1 MRPTGT
7 PTELAV
13 RREIAGQLLLE
24 GKGVREVARI
34 VSASP
39 SSVKRWKDSLDS
51 GGLDSLKPK
60 PHTGRSPR
68 LSREQQR
75 RLVSIL
81 VKGPL
86 AAGYATD
93 QWTCPRIADVIEQH
107 FEVRY
112 HADHVRRILHALG
125 WTSQRPEQRAREAD
139 EAEIEQ
145 WRRRKWPRIKKGP
158 RKAS

>member
-1 MRPTGT
+1 M
-7 PTELAV
+7 ELAV
-13 RREIAGQLLLE
+13 RREIAGQLLLG

-34 VSASP
+34 VIASP
-39 SSVKRWKDSLDS
+39 SSVKRWKDALKA
-51 GGLDSLKPK
+51 GGLDCLQPK
-60 PHTGRSPR
+60 PHAGRNPR

-75 RLVSIL
+75 HLVSIL
-81 VKGPL
+81 EKGPL

-112 HADHVRRILHALG
+112 HADHVGRVLHALG
-125 WTSQRPEQRAREAD
+125 WTSQKPEQRAREGD

-145 WRRRKWPRIKKGP
+145 WRRRTWPRIKKGP